1 MRIQHTTYRKIIA
14 LLILL
19 SSVSSLFAQSKTY
32 HVTAEATS
40 GGDGLSWDKAITL
53 TEALNLAK
61 AGDEIWVKGYE
72 DITGHIY
79 KAPEGGFVLPSGVA
93 MYGGFEGKETN
104 KNALPTGRHK
114 YQMKYQTAL
123 VGDINTNDKASQQLI
138 IYPENTTRTD
148 NATHVLTLQM
158 GVTPGNTNENNAPT
172 IVSGFLIAAGNAS
185 GENTSANG
193 RGGGI
198 YVVNNSNG
206 GNAQSRFFRI
216 SQCNFA
222 NNYGMRGG
230 AIYVDKS
237 CTNPQSAISYC
248 SFFNNVAGKRGTS
261 ENEGGGMWI
270 DGTATVYNCNIN
282 NNTNGGIRLS
292 KTSKIVNCSV
302 IANTVSAV
310 DLTAAGA
317 SGSDGGGA
325 VYNTVLWHCTT
336 LCKNDTRPVFKSCAF
351 SEVESADGKDA
362 NGNVRISIQNHTTKP
377 APWFVQSVVN
387 LGYDFSFSSN
397 LKQLI
402 NTSFRFEETSA
413 LYGAGDLQYYQNY
426 IEKSNLEATGSTDVR
441 GKKRYESSS
450 IDIGAY
456 EYERLMAGRIR
467 YVMQNR
473 QGTGDG
479 SSWANAMDDIQKA
492 INDLA
497 EDANGMKGEV
507 WVAEGTYE
515 IKNRI
520 AEAQNAP
527 TSLLMKDGISV
538 YGSFKGNETSRA
550 QRIAASTDLKEPWS
564 WHYKSTIK
572 GNGYESTTWSPTD
585 EEWKV
590 TSSSYHVVWFAPLP
604 DGGQAFSDNV
614 YLEGFIIEGG
624 AYQETNDKKFEPD
637 CGAGVYMND
646 PNAKLRYCIVRNCN
660 PGIKDTEN
668 KTPRGGGI
676 YCRNGMT
683 EGNLVYN
690 CSAYMGGGIYID
702 DAGFV
707 TRSMVTNCSA
717 NMGAGVYLKG
727 DATDPNKAYYQ
738 ILATSVVSNNT
749 STRNGAVYVDG
760 HGLVI
765 NNTITNNYTTNTS
778 DAADKESSNTG
789 GVYIKKKGLIA
800 NNIIWNNSLLQST
813 SNSNHQAARA
823 QVYAASPTK
832 ETVQFYNNAISDVNA
847 AIWNNTYQ
855 VGTTAINN
863 YYSGMGFEQI
873 QGTQFST
880 KEDFNNKRGVIT
892 DKTEVDYFWEVK
904 QGTRLRNIGI
914 SYALLPSAYL
924 YQPQIDLNGK
934 PFSFTPSTGAYM
946 PDNHDIV
953 FELNTTAKRLR
964 IYYDRSRELVEG
976 TGQSWEKSYTSSAV
990 DEVIDYLATIQ
1001 DGDTVNV
1008 VEKGS
1013 TTKTK
1018 FTINKADGYQFE
1030 ICARE
1035 GIFAPKTAYV
1045 NEESDAKSCTFR
1057 IQPTVLPLTLYAGYP
1072 AYSEK
1077 KNPDDS
1083 DRNPIL
1089 YRTEVNGNMEGS
1101 ELSDGLYHLVRIE
1114 AGANVT
1120 IDGYVF
1126 THAYAA
1132 GKAYMPY
1139 GGGALIGSVDQIND
1153 PTTVK
1158 FKNCIF
1164 ENNTAMNGAALATMP
1179 DAENVNLELENCVI
1193 NNNTS
1198 KDLHNQNPS
1207 ELPSI
1212 IYLNKSNGS
1221 NNSLTLNHVSIINN
1235 EGVAPDYNLVQQT
1248 SYAVGNKLYIN
1259 GAWEGS
1265 KCNNTIDINTLG
1277 KDGAMNF
1284 SNPTKEVGAKMVGNV
1299 YFGGY
1304 AAFRPLT
1311 SSIEA
1316 GKIINSA
1323 ASSTTTKDMTGEERN
1338 LGGAPDL
1345 GAYEALLPKDGH
1357 VIYVRSYNTEWIE
1370 NNATDKEQID
1380 GSPNFNLLNDD
1391 TSGKVYNG
1399 TSWDAAIHGNAV
1411 CDLNQLEANDNNF
1424 YIRLEDGKMMAAT
1437 KDVRAYS
1444 VYQKPTS
1451 WKNNTGI
1458 YADNYYGPI
1467 SGHYSHFM
1475 VNGFINDYLKDNT
1488 NADLYW
1494 NVYQGNTNHK
1504 DKYSDK
1510 DFNLI
1515 NNDRKERYVS
1525 GLQFAVEKAA
1535 KYNEE
1540 HKNESGFIPKEV
1552 WVGAGVYTDYK
1563 GFVIR
1568 NGVKVYG
1575 GFPHE
1580 GNPNMDDRLPLLSQY
1595 IPARGDKKDK
1605 KKSDYETILQIRK
1618 ESPVKRDNNDVLQH
1632 NMETEI
1638 NNRNVER
1645 HYVLYQPDVCVPT
1658 WHVVGDSSTITQAN
1672 SYRFIKNNSSHPYY
1686 ENYQGNSANAP
1697 YNVNI
1702 YKQYENVKWDGFTI
1716 RHGYIINY
1724 QANRDGGPGVRV
1736 FDNVELENL
1745 VIVNNLNHG
1754 YRVRGGGLYMDGQ
1767 NSKISNSYQLNN
1779 YATNA
1784 NSVSKAQVPD
1794 DTFKKNKSKY
1804 GNQDVYGGGAY
1815 MIVGTGFNMVVAKNR
1830 VMGTTESG
1838 GGIFIE
1844 SATFY
1849 NNTVAYNMVE
1859 NKNEGSGIMQW
1870 SNAETGINSSL
1881 SLYNCIIYGNIKRNG
1896 GTNYQVGST
1905 SVNTFKTPH
1914 SCYLPSCTD
1923 ALNNIFKKDSKNI
1936 ISSVNP
1942 FADGENAKN
1951 TLDFRLAAESKCL
1964 NAGTEDLKQNGE
1976 AKIASLP
1983 SKDMDFTNRI
1993 KDCTVDIGAYEAD
2006 NTENIAAEAKTN
2018 TAGIVD
2024 YIYYVT
2030 SNGYGNRSG
2039 DSPKNAACAD
2049 KLQSVLTA
2057 AGKLFEE
2064 KNKGITDNAKKSK
2077 VYVKVAGYQ
2086 ADENGDRFVYHANTL
2101 ADPNDPQSYTFLIP
2115 NGVWLMGGYNEGT
2128 QKNGVPDPKTY
2139 NWDNDQRDCINEYQ
2153 TLLSA
2158 KTEVKAGSTVTQEVN
2173 GYHTVC
2179 FGKWPTGELD
2189 DYNTTAIEYRAV
2201 IDGCHLIDG
2210 NASDV
2215 AGFKSMG
2222 GAAVVPKKAH
2232 VRNCLIT
2239 GCEATKGGALSLLK
2253 GGMVS
2258 GSVILNNKAQE
2269 GGAIYAPRTTSQ
2281 IEEEKD
2287 FHAYVISCTIVKND
2301 ATIGGGIYQEDNTLI
2316 GGNSVIWGNTA
2327 QTDNNISGKV
2337 DFLSEDYLQGTG
2349 SGSLTTQFYPY
2360 NYCFVEKMSLPANMM
2375 NTEMSSDWESY
2386 FKNQTYYVPR
2396 AYSPLIGNGV
2406 DKSYVEAWKDYGI
2419 SDYDITG
2426 KTRTLSER
2434 QTAGAFALELPIF
2447 DTTKLLKRLFVSQ
2460 EGGELVNDENI
2471 QKYYGRS
2478 FLTPFNSLDAAL
2490 DYIKEAREK
2499 NVATEATHFEI
2510 LMTGGTYKPGKMRKD
2525 KDLSPD
2531 QNTIDRR
2538 LQSFTIPVNVDI
2550 FGSFSVNDPY
2560 SSTPVDPK
2568 TGKET
2573 GGKFTSLGDKTLEA
2587 DGDIKTILEDRNK
2600 DHMTDNNKNGLIEP
2614 WEFQNPTIL
2623 SGDIKASEKER
2634 NVYHVVYSNAE
2645 STGTSSSQNNEVVLD
2660 GITIMNGETMT
2671 ELKSIEGENKIAEI
2685 GRGGGI
2691 YTNRVNYTL
2700 NRCRLMKNSGLHGGA
2715 IYANNASL
2723 DIIGSTISGN
2733 RDVSEKA
2740 SQDKIALPGKG
2751 GAIYLYLTESKN
2763 GNLHIINSL
2772 LANNDVTCGKITS
2785 TESSQGGAIYIRRA
2799 DDASTMTAGYQD
2811 AYIVN
2816 SLIVNNKAK
2825 EDGAIHVENEVSGT
2839 ITPILYNTAIWGNES
2854 TGNSVLLKREHMRN
2868 CAWDEL
2874 PESTASTAN
2883 DGNIKLNKENIA
2895 SDGPRFTEPTTI
2907 KGYEGYKLD
2916 AKWNPQAISVLT
2928 DAGDGK
2934 KKADDTYEKGKEG
2947 KYFDWWYKHE
2957 DRLDDYGY
2965 PSEYIRSA
2973 NSSKEYFRY
2982 VGPKDEKGVVTEKPI
2997 DIGMYEFQYVLKF
3010 TDLERVYIGMTQEGE
3025 GDGSSWANQSTDL
3038 RGAIIAM
3045 ANPSGN
3051 ASTGTGTGITS
3062 KRQVFVRGG
3071 TYYSPTY
3078 SSGDAFSLFVN
3089 NADKA
3094 QYIESIELVGG
3105 CTGKKI
3111 NGKEEQDFSNPSVL
3125 VENPTKVNETK
3136 NLLNITTN
3144 GKPVTISGFTFINIS
3159 NQEDYGVGINAV
3171 NNLTADGNTAATL
3184 KVHHC
3189 AFRYNNKAGM
3199 LAENKDAN
3207 SALKLWNV
3215 LFADGKGDGIIINN
3229 GKSDITNATFVNNNG
3244 TAVSTTSVYNSVAW
3258 KNKDQAKLN
3267 FKDHYNVIIDK
3278 NVVNGD
3284 VLNGPNFVDPEH
3296 GDYRIRPS
3304 LLLLNQ
3310 GNNEKYCQ
3318 AVGLTEAGHEI
3329 DYPATLAA
3337 EKDLGNTARLIGSNI
3352 DIGAYECDT
3361 EMKSIIYVK
3370 SVLTNG
3376 TGESWDNPTNDLQ
3389 GAINLAELYANKH
3402 AGEYGYVFVDRN
3414 LKADNVNISM
3424 PGVKMFGSM
3433 REETSS
3439 ETGTEAIV
3447 NDLLSQRKGIIESS
3461 SQSTINGLTLNNTTT
3476 GSETRMCLVDGFKVS
3491 GNVSLKGN
3499 SMLSTSIIDG
3509 NISGDANGMLYN
3521 SLALGTVEN
3530 VKSVNVT
3537 ASGALSSTTGSAANR
3552 ASVNTYNKPVNTYNK
3567 YVKDEYWKFQLDETS
3582 GDINANA
3589 DATATNECIDKVMH
3603 RHDLAGNKRIRDNV
3617 DNGCFETW
3625 YLTNDAEANMTDY
3638 PHGKSVVYVMTEDKE
3653 LKLDNGF
3660 YTETNP
3666 FCPGF
3671 LLLKHHAGLRGNNSY
3686 VNLTNFAVE
3695 RNLKKGTNFFSMP
3708 FKATKMEV
3716 SGFENPETSG
3726 VIAYYYNA
3734 ATRAKYD
3741 YKFGKT
3747 NSEAWIRGVDNQ
3759 RNFTAGFRMDAT
3771 EAKTVRFYGTSYTE
3785 KDGRTNRSLLD
3796 KITLVQNNNQ
3806 QPWSSSN
3813 GGGLKFTHKENMGWN
3828 LFGSPY
3834 LCAMNYS
3841 DMEYGRVIYQY
3852 DDNDKDKGNDNDNDN
3867 DNDNGIYK
3875 AINTDG
3881 IKTGYIPAM
3890 DAVFTQTATL
3900 DNSEIV
3906 IVEHS
3911 PARAKTAYQAT
3922 KALNIA
3928 ITQND
3933 RISRASNG
3941 SPVDDQLQL
3950 NAVPAQE
3957 AKSDFDLGSDG
3968 VKWMTSQNAQI
3979 YATRN
3984 GGRYSL
3990 LSAISIDAEQSIGI
4004 SLPETGEYTI
4014 SIPEEC
4020 DASEY
4025 ETVWLKD
4032 KETGKA
4038 IDLKEGDYRFHA
4050 SQAGEQ
4056 NHRFTI
4062 SFNRMATDM
4071 KSDISI
4077 QSIGF
4082 RTIVLKGLQPND
4094 LISVYAA
4101 DGVLALQKKAKAEKE
4116 QVRTAIQG
4124 NVIVEVTRGGK
4135 QMAVRKIALK

>member
-1 MRIQHTTYRKIIA
+1 MRIHHTTYRKIIA
-14 LLILL
+14 VLILL
-19 SSVSSLFAQSKTY
+19 NCVTSLSAQGKTY
-32 HVTAEATS
+32 YVKADSEITTS
-40 GGDGLSWDKAITL
+40 GSDGLSWENAITL
-53 TEALNLAK
+53 TEALRLAK

-79 KAPEGGFVLPSGVA
+79 KAPKGGFVLPSGVA
-93 MYGGFEGKETN
+93 MYGGFAGDETI
-104 KNALPTGRHK
+104 KNDLPTGRHK

-138 IYPENTTRTD
+138 IYPENTTRSD
-148 NATHVLTLQM
+148 NATHVLTLQL
-158 GVTPGNTNENNAPT
+158 GVTQDNTNDGNKPT
-172 IVSGFLIAAGNAS
+172 IVSGFLIAAGNAK

-198 YVVNNSNG
+198 YVVNNSNDN
-206 GNAQSRFFRI
+206 NAGSRYFRI

-230 AIYVDKS
+230 AIYVDNS
-237 CTNPQSAISYC
+237 CTNQLSAISYC
-248 SFFNNVAGKRGTS
+248 SIFNNVAGKRGTS

-292 KTSKIVNCSV
+292 NTSKIVNCSV

-310 DLTAAGA
+310 DLTTAGA
-317 SGSDGGGA
+317 SGSNDGGA

-351 SEVESADGKDA
+351 SEVEPAGGKDA
-362 NGNVRISIQNHTTKP
+362 NGNVHISIQNHTTKP
-377 APWFVQSVVN
+377 APWFVQNVVN
-387 LGYDFSFSSN
+387 LGFDFSFSSN

-467 YVMQNR
+467 YVMPTR

-479 SSWANAMDDIQKA
+479 SSWENAMDDIQKA

-538 YGSFKGNETSRA
+538 YGSFKGDETSRA

-727 DATDPNKAYYQ
+727 DAKDPNKAYYQ

-789 GVYIKKKGLIA
+789 GVYIKEKGLIA

-813 SNSNHQAARA
+813 SNSNQQAARA

-863 YYSGMGFEQI
+863 YYSGMGFVLG
-873 QGTQFST
+873 GTNTPFST
-880 KEDFNNKRGVIT
+880 EGDFNNKRGVIT
-892 DKTEVDYFWEVK
+892 DKTEINYFWEVK
-904 QGTRLRNIGI
+904 KGTRLRNIGI

-924 YQPQIDLNGK
+924 YQPKIDLNGK

-953 FELNTTAKRLR
+953 FELNKTAKRLR

-1001 DGDTVNV
+1001 DGGTVDV

-1013 TTKTK
+1013 TTKTS

-1045 NEESDAKSCTFR
+1045 NEEGDAKSCTFR

-1072 AYSEK
+1072 AYSEN

-1083 DRNPIL
+1083 DRNPTR

-1101 ELSDGLYHLVRIE
+1101 DLSDGLYHLVRIE

-1158 FKNCIF
+1158 FRNCIF

-1198 KDLHNQNPS
+1198 QDINEQQLT

-1212 IYLNKSNGS
+1212 IYLNKSEGS
-1221 NNSLTLNHVSIINN
+1221 KNQLTLKHVTIVNN
-1235 EGVAPDYNLVQQT
+1235 IGLAPETKDLGST
-1248 SYAVGNKLYIN
+1248 SYAAGNVVIYQSKTI
-1259 GAWEGS
+1259 EGS
-1265 KCNNTIDINTLG
+1265 TANNSIYPINTLG
-1277 KDGAMNF
+1277 ENGAKNF

-1299 YFGGY
+1299 YYGGY
-1304 AAFRPLT
+1304 AFFRPLT

-1316 GKIINSA
+1316 GKIINSV

-1345 GAYEALLPKDGH
+1345 GAYEAILPKAGR
-1357 VIYVRSYNTEWIE
+1357 VIYVRSYNTKYISNEDS
-1370 NNATDKEQID
+1370 NYDDQD
-1380 GSPNFNLLNDD
+1380 GEPDFNLLQKSD
-1391 TSGKVYNG
+1391 TQYDG
-1399 TSWDAAIHGNAV
+1399 TSWDKAIIGNAM
-1411 CDLNQLEANDNNF
+1411 CDNTIEKSGNKFYVTDNGTLLNTTIDNKE
-1424 YIRLEDGKMMAAT
+1424 YSETGGKYRSET
-1437 KDVRAYS
+1437 NSYGDF
-1444 VYQKPTS
+1444 
-1451 WKNNTGI
+1451 WKN
-1458 YADNYYGPI
+1458 
-1467 SGHYSHFM
+1467 SG
-1475 VNGFINDYLKDNT
+1475 
-1488 NADLYW
+1488 
-1494 NVYQGNTNHK
+1494 
-1504 DKYSDK
+1504 
-1510 DFNLI
+1510 NLQKQKSTDWDTYNQI
-1515 NNDRKERYVS
+1515 KNNREERYIS
-1525 GLQFAVEKAA
+1525 GLQYAVEKAA
-1535 KYNEE
+1535 KI
-1540 HKNESGFIPKEV
+1540 NESLKPGEEPVVV
-1552 WVGAGVYTDYK
+1552 WVGAGIYTDYK

-1568 NGVKVYG
+1568 DKVKVYG
-1575 GFPHE
+1575 GFPYE
-1580 GNPNMDDRLPLLSQY
+1580 GYPNESDRHPLLSQY
-1595 IPARGDKKDK
+1595 VPARKEYENLVKTK
-1605 KKSDYETILQIRK
+1605 YETILQIRK
-1618 ESPVKRDNNDVLQH
+1618 ESPVYFKKGDKEMWYQEYKPEDGSKYEHTKTLIDKK
-1632 NMETEI
+1632 ET
-1638 NNRNVER
+1638 ER
-1645 HYVLYQPDVCVPT
+1645 HYVLYQPDVCLPT
-1658 WHVVGDSSTITQAN
+1658 WSPSGD
-1672 SYRFIKNNSSHPYY
+1672 
-1686 ENYQGNSANAP
+1686 GNSLRTDGNA
-1697 YNVNI
+1697 VR
-1702 YKQYENVKWDGFTI
+1702 YKGNLIDNKYYKDYEYAKWDGFSV

-1724 QANRDGGPGVRV
+1724 PGANRDGGAGVRV
-1736 FDNVELENL
+1736 FRGVELENL
-1745 VIVNNLNHG
+1745 IIVNNFNHG
-1754 YRVRGGGLYMDGQ
+1754 GRVRGGGLYMDGE
-1767 NSKISNSYQLNN
+1767 NSKISNSYLLRNLS
-1779 YATNA
+1779 YA
-1784 NSVSKAQVPD
+1784 NSSE
-1794 DTFKKNKSKY
+1794 S
-1804 GNQDVYGGGAY
+1804 YGGGAY
-1815 MIVGTGFNMVVAKNR
+1815 MIQGTGYNLVVANNR
-1830 VMGTTESG
+1830 CYNGTCRG
-1838 GGIFIE
+1838 GGIFLE
-1844 SATFY
+1844 SAKFY
-1849 NNTVAYNMVE
+1849 NNTIAYNMATD
-1859 NKNEGSGIMQW
+1859 G
-1870 SNAETGINSSL
+1870 TGIYHWQDAKTGVASQL
-1881 SLYNCIIYGNIKRNG
+1881 SLYNCIIYDNYNNSKQITDQVNSAASDKMNPSHNCYMNSGNINDKFKESDGNFTGTKAQAFPFENQTYESGHEGNFRFRNARL
-1896 GTNYQVGST
+1896 
-1905 SVNTFKTPH
+1905 K
-1914 SCYLPSCTD
+1914 
-1923 ALNNIFKKDSKNI
+1923 NN
-1936 ISSVNP
+1936 
-1942 FADGENAKN
+1942 
-1951 TLDFRLAAESKCL
+1951 FRLAANSECL
-1964 NAGTEDLKQNGE
+1964 NAGTEDLNQNDE

-2006 NTENIAAEAKTN
+2006 NTENIAAQEKKYKADN
-2018 TAGIVD
+2018 ADIVD

-2039 DSPKNAACAD
+2039 DSPENAACAD

-2057 AGKLFEE
+2057 AGELFKE
-2064 KNKGITDNAKKSK
+2064 KNKGITDNNKKHK

-2086 ADENGDRFVYHANTL
+2086 ADENGNRFVYHANTL
-2101 ADPNDPQSYTFLIP
+2101 ADPKDPQSYTFLIP

-2139 NWDNDQRDCINEYQ
+2139 NWDVDQRDCINEYQ

-2189 DYNTTAIEYRAV
+2189 DYNTRAIEYRAV

-2210 NASDV
+2210 NASDK

-2287 FHAYVISCTIVKND
+2287 FHAYVISCTIVKNE
-2301 ATIGGGIYQEDNTLI
+2301 ATTGGGIYQEDNTLI

-2337 DFLSEDYLQGTG
+2337 DILSEDYLQGT
-2349 SGSLTTQFYPY
+2349 GSLTTQFYPY

-2375 NTEMSSDWESY
+2375 NTEMTSDWESY
-2386 FKNQTYYVPR
+2386 FKDETYYVPR

-2406 DKSYVEAWKDYGI
+2406 DKAYIEAWKKYGI

-2426 KTRTLSER
+2426 KTRTLIER
-2434 QTAGAFALELPIF
+2434 QTAGAFALKLPTF
-2447 DTTKLLKRLFVSQ
+2447 DTARLLKRLFVSQ
-2460 EGGELVNDENI
+2460 EGGELVNDEDI

-2490 DYIKEAREK
+2490 DYIEEARK
-2499 NVATEATHFEI
+2499 QIVAAATTRFEI
-2510 LMTGGTYKPGKMRKD
+2510 LMTGGTYKPGKMREKGNI
-2525 KDLSPD
+2525 STG
-2531 QNTIDRR
+2531 QTNIDRR
-2538 LQSFTIPVNVDI
+2538 LQSFTIPANVDI
-2550 FGSFSVNDPY
+2550 FGSFNVNDLY

-2568 TGKET
+2568 TGEKTGEELISL
-2573 GGKFTSLGDKTLEA
+2573 GGKTLKA
-2587 DGDIKTILEDRNK
+2587 DGEIKTILENRNK

-2623 SGDIKASEKER
+2623 SGDIKASEKEH

-2740 SQDKIALPGKG
+2740 SQDEIALPGKG
-2751 GAIYLYLTESKN
+2751 GAIYLYLTASKN

-2772 LANNDVTCGKITS
+2772 LANNDVTCGKYTG
-2785 TESSQGGAIYIRRA
+2785 TEVSQGGAIYIRRA
-2799 DDASTMTAGYQD
+2799 DDASSMAEDYQD

-2816 SLIVNNKAK
+2816 SLIVNNKANQ
-2825 EDGAIHVENEVSGT
+2825 DGAIHVENEVKGGT

-2854 TGNSVLLKREHMRN
+2854 TGNSVLLQREHMNN

-2874 PESTASTAN
+2874 PESTTSTAN

-2928 DAGDGK
+2928 DAGDGRK
-2934 KKADDTYEKGKEG
+2934 DANVANEAHEEG
-2947 KYFDWWYKHE
+2947 KYFDWWNKHE
-2957 DRLDDYGY
+2957 DRLEAYGY
-2965 PSEYIRSA
+2965 RSEYIRSA
-2973 NSSKEYFRY
+2973 NSSKDYFRY
-2982 VGPKDEKGVVTEKPI
+2982 VGPKDENGNEADKPI

-3051 ASTGTGTGITS
+3051 SSAGTGTGITS

-3089 NADKA
+3089 NGDKA
-3094 QYIESIELVGG
+3094 KYIESIELVGG
-3105 CTGKKI
+3105 CTGKKK

-3144 GKPVTISGFTFINIS
+3144 GKPVTISGFTFTNMS
-3159 NQEDYGVGINAV
+3159 NQKDYGVGINAV
-3171 NNLTADGNTAATL
+3171 NNLTADGKTAATL

-3199 LAENKDAN
+3199 LAQNTDAK

-3215 LFADGKGDGIIINN
+3215 LFANGYRDGIIITGD
-3229 GKSDITNATFVNNNG
+3229 GKPDITNATFVNNKGN
-3244 TAVSTTSVYNSVAW
+3244 AVSTKSVYNSVAW
-3258 KNKDQAKLN
+3258 GNGTQDLN
-3267 FKDHYNVIIDK
+3267 TDNS
-3278 NVVNGD
+3278 NVVIAADIKNGD

-3318 AVGLTEAGHEI
+3318 AVGLTEEGHEI

-3337 EKDLGNTARLIGSNI
+3337 EKDLGNTARLIGDKI

-3376 TGESWDNPTNDLQ
+3376 TGENWDNPTNDLQ
-3389 GAINLAELYANKH
+3389 GAINLAELYANKNP
-3402 AGEYGYVFVDRN
+3402 GEYGYVFVDRN

-3439 ETGTEAIV
+3439 KPGTEAIV
-3447 NDLLSQRKGIIESS
+3447 SNLLSQRRGIIESS
-3461 SQSTINGLTLNNTTT
+3461 SQSTINGLTLNNATT
-3476 GSETRMCLVDGFKVS
+3476 GTETRMCLVDGFKVS

-3499 SMLSTSIIDG
+3499 SMLSTSILDA
-3509 NISGDANGMLYN
+3509 NAKVSGDASGLLYN

-3537 ASGALSSTTGSAANR
+3537 ASGELPSPDGSAANR
-3552 ASVNTYNKPVNTYNK
+3552 ASVTTDNKYNE
-3567 YVKDEYWKFQLDETS
+3567 YVKDDYWKYQLVET
-3582 GDINANA
+3582 DNDNINKHDANVDGNPTKA
-3589 DATATNECIDKVMH
+3589 CITQVMH
-3603 RHDLAGNKRIRDNV
+3603 NHDLAGNQRIRDKV

-3625 YLTNDAEANMTDY
+3625 YLTNDAEAKETDY

-3653 LKLDNGF
+3653 LKLDNGL

-3666 FCPGF
+3666 FSPGF

-3686 VNLTNFAVE
+3686 VNLTYFAVE
-3695 RNLKKGTNFFSMP
+3695 RDLKAGTNFFSMP
-3708 FKATKMEV
+3708 FKATDMKVEGTNDPANGSV
-3716 SGFENPETSG
+3716 T
-3726 VIAYYYNA
+3726 AYYYNA

-3741 YKFGKT
+3741 YKFDQNDSK
-3747 NSEAWIRGVDNQ
+3747 AWVRGVDNQ
-3759 RNFTAGFRMDAT
+3759 RNFTAGFRMDANGN
-3771 EAKTVRFYGTSYTE
+3771 KTVRFYGISYTE
-3785 KDGRTNRSLLD
+3785 NGSQLGQ
-3796 KITLVQNNNQ
+3796 ITLVQNNNQ

-3852 DDNDKDKGNDNDNDN
+3852 DDNDKDKGN
-3867 DNDNGIYK
+3867 YK
-3875 AINTDG
+3875 TINTYDSATG
-3881 IKTGYIPAM
+3881 STTDGYIPAM

-3911 PARAKTAYQAT
+3911 EAKAT
-3922 KALNIA
+3922 KAYAEPQALNIA
-3928 ITQND
+3928 ITQNS
-3933 RISRASNG
+3933 RTSRAGNST
-3941 SPVDDQLQL
+3941 PVDDQLQL

-3968 VKWMTSQNAQI
+3968 VKWMTCQNAQI

-3990 LSAISIDAEQSIGI
+3990 LSAISIEAEQSIGI

-4077 QSIGF
+4077 QAIGF

-4135 QMAVRKIALK
+4135 QVAVRKIALK

>member
-1 MRIQHTTYRKIIA
+1 MRKLYPTYCKLIATLLLLGCSIA
-14 LLILL
+14 L
-19 SSVSSLFAQSKTY
+19 SAQGKTY
-32 HVTAEATS
+32 HVKADSEITTS
-40 GGDGLSWDKAITL
+40 GNDGLSWDKAITL
-53 TEALNLAK
+53 ENALSQAK

-79 KAPEGGFVLPSGVA
+79 KAPKGGFVLPSGVA
-93 MYGGFEGKETN
+93 MYGGFAGNETI
-104 KNALPTGRHK
+104 KNDLPTGRHK

-123 VGDINTNDKASQQLI
+123 VGDIGTNDKASQQLI
-138 IYPENTTRTD
+138 IYPENTTRND

-158 GVTPGNTNENNAPT
+158 GITQDNTNDGNKPT
-172 IVSGFLIAAGNAS
+172 IVSGFLIAAGNAK

-198 YVVNNSNG
+198 YVENNSNDN
-206 GNAQSRFFRI
+206 NAGSRYFRI

-230 AIYVDKS
+230 AIYVDNS
-237 CTNPQSAISYC
+237 CTNQQSAINYC
-248 SFFNNVAGKRGTS
+248 SIFNNVAGKRGSS

-292 KTSKIVNCSV
+292 GTSKIVNCSV

-310 DLTAAGA
+310 DLTTAGA
-317 SGSDGGGA
+317 SDSNGGGA

-351 SEVESADGKDA
+351 SEVEPAGGKDA
-362 NGNVRISIQNHTTKP
+362 NGNVHISIQNHTTKP

-387 LGYDFSFSSN
+387 LGFDFSFSSN

-402 NTSFRFEETSA
+402 NTSFRIEETSA

-467 YVMQNR
+467 YVMPTR

-479 SSWANAMDDIQKA
+479 SSWENAMDDIQKA

-538 YGSFKGNETSRA
+538 YGSFKGDETSRA

-727 DATDPNKAYYQ
+727 DAKDPNKAYYQ

-789 GVYIKKKGLIA
+789 GVYIKEKGLIA

-813 SNSNHQAARA
+813 SNSNQQAARA

-863 YYSGMGFEQI
+863 YYSGMGFVLS
-873 QGTQFST
+873 GTNTPFST
-880 KEDFNNKRGVIT
+880 EGDFNNKRGVIT
-892 DKTEVDYFWEVK
+892 DKTEINYFWEVK
-904 QGTRLRNIGI
+904 KGTRLRNIGI

-924 YQPQIDLNGK
+924 YQPKIDLNGK

-953 FELNTTAKRLR
+953 FELNKTAKRLR

-1001 DGDTVNV
+1001 DGGTVDV

-1013 TTKTK
+1013 TTKTS

-1045 NEESDAKSCTFR
+1045 NEEGDAKSCTFR

-1072 AYSEK
+1072 AYSEN

-1083 DRNPIL
+1083 DRNPTR

-1101 ELSDGLYHLVRIE
+1101 DLSDGLYHLVRIE

-1158 FKNCIF
+1158 FRNCIF

-1198 KDLHNQNPS
+1198 QDINEQQLT

-1212 IYLNKSNGS
+1212 IYLNKSEGS
-1221 NNSLTLNHVSIINN
+1221 KNQLTLKHVTIVNN
-1235 EGVAPDYNLVQQT
+1235 IGLAPETKDLGST
-1248 SYAVGNKLYIN
+1248 SYAAGNVVIYQSKTI
-1259 GAWEGS
+1259 EGS
-1265 KCNNTIDINTLG
+1265 TANNSIYPINTLG
-1277 KDGAMNF
+1277 ENGAKNF

-1299 YFGGY
+1299 YYGGY
-1304 AAFRPLT
+1304 AFFRPLT

-1316 GKIINSA
+1316 GKIINSV

-1345 GAYEALLPKDGH
+1345 GAYEAILPKAGR
-1357 VIYVRSYNTEWIE
+1357 VIYVRSYNTKYISNEDS
-1370 NNATDKEQID
+1370 NYDDQD
-1380 GSPNFNLLNDD
+1380 GEPDFNLLQKSD
-1391 TSGKVYNG
+1391 TQYDG
-1399 TSWDAAIHGNAV
+1399 TSWDKAIIGNAM
-1411 CDLNQLEANDNNF
+1411 CDNTIEKSGNKFYVTDNGTLLNTTIDNKE
-1424 YIRLEDGKMMAAT
+1424 YSETGGKYRSET
-1437 KDVRAYS
+1437 NSYGDF
-1444 VYQKPTS
+1444 
-1451 WKNNTGI
+1451 WKN
-1458 YADNYYGPI
+1458 
-1467 SGHYSHFM
+1467 SG
-1475 VNGFINDYLKDNT
+1475 
-1488 NADLYW
+1488 
-1494 NVYQGNTNHK
+1494 
-1504 DKYSDK
+1504 
-1510 DFNLI
+1510 NLQKQKSTDWDTYNQI
-1515 NNDRKERYVS
+1515 KNNREERYIS
-1525 GLQFAVEKAA
+1525 GLQYAVEKAA
-1535 KYNEE
+1535 KI
-1540 HKNESGFIPKEV
+1540 NESLKPGEEPVVV
-1552 WVGAGVYTDYK
+1552 WVGAGIYTDYK

-1568 NGVKVYG
+1568 DKVKVYG
-1575 GFPHE
+1575 GFPYE
-1580 GNPNMDDRLPLLSQY
+1580 GYPNESDRHPLLSQY
-1595 IPARGDKKDK
+1595 VPARKEYENLVKTK
-1605 KKSDYETILQIRK
+1605 YETILQIRK
-1618 ESPVKRDNNDVLQH
+1618 ESPVYFKKGDKEMWYQEYKPEDGSKYEHTKTLIDKK
-1632 NMETEI
+1632 ET
-1638 NNRNVER
+1638 ER
-1645 HYVLYQPDVCVPT
+1645 HYVLYQPDVCLPT
-1658 WHVVGDSSTITQAN
+1658 WSPSGD
-1672 SYRFIKNNSSHPYY
+1672 
-1686 ENYQGNSANAP
+1686 GNSLRTDGNA
-1697 YNVNI
+1697 VR
-1702 YKQYENVKWDGFTI
+1702 YKGNLIDNKYYKDYEYAKWDGFSV

-1724 QANRDGGPGVRV
+1724 PGANRDGGAGVRV
-1736 FDNVELENL
+1736 FRGVELENL
-1745 VIVNNLNHG
+1745 IIVNNFNHG
-1754 YRVRGGGLYMDGQ
+1754 GRVRGGGLYMDGE
-1767 NSKISNSYQLNN
+1767 NSKISNSYLLRNLS
-1779 YATNA
+1779 YA
-1784 NSVSKAQVPD
+1784 NSSE
-1794 DTFKKNKSKY
+1794 S
-1804 GNQDVYGGGAY
+1804 YGGGAY
-1815 MIVGTGFNMVVAKNR
+1815 MIQGTGYNLVVANNR
-1830 VMGTTESG
+1830 CYNGTCRG
-1838 GGIFIE
+1838 GGIFLE
-1844 SATFY
+1844 SAKFY
-1849 NNTVAYNMVE
+1849 NNTIAYNMATD
-1859 NKNEGSGIMQW
+1859 G
-1870 SNAETGINSSL
+1870 TGIYHWQDAKTGVASQL
-1881 SLYNCIIYGNIKRNG
+1881 SLYNCIIYDNYNNSKQITDQVNSAASDKMNPSHNCYMNSGNINDKFKESDGNFTGTKAQAFPFENQTYESGHEGNFRFRNARL
-1896 GTNYQVGST
+1896 
-1905 SVNTFKTPH
+1905 K
-1914 SCYLPSCTD
+1914 
-1923 ALNNIFKKDSKNI
+1923 NN
-1936 ISSVNP
+1936 
-1942 FADGENAKN
+1942 
-1951 TLDFRLAAESKCL
+1951 FRLAANSECL
-1964 NAGTEDLKQNGE
+1964 NAGTEDLNQNDE

-2006 NTENIAAEAKTN
+2006 NTENIAAQEKKYKADN
-2018 TAGIVD
+2018 ADIVD

-2039 DSPKNAACAD
+2039 DSPENAACAD

-2057 AGKLFEE
+2057 AGELFKE
-2064 KNKGITDNAKKSK
+2064 KNKGITDNNKKHK

-2086 ADENGDRFVYHANTL
+2086 ADENGNRFVYHANTL
-2101 ADPNDPQSYTFLIP
+2101 ADPKDPQSYTFLIP

-2139 NWDNDQRDCINEYQ
+2139 NWDVDQRDCINEYQ

-2189 DYNTTAIEYRAV
+2189 DYNTRAIEYRAV

-2210 NASDV
+2210 NASDK

-2287 FHAYVISCTIVKND
+2287 FHAYVISCTIVKNE
-2301 ATIGGGIYQEDNTLI
+2301 ATTGGGIYQEDNTLI

-2337 DFLSEDYLQGTG
+2337 DILSEDYLQGTG
-2349 SGSLTTQFYPY
+2349 SVTTQFYPY

-2375 NTEMSSDWESY
+2375 NTEMTSDWESY
-2386 FKNQTYYVPR
+2386 FKDETYYVPR

-2406 DKSYVEAWKDYGI
+2406 DKAYIEAWKKYGI

-2426 KTRTLSER
+2426 KTRTLIER
-2434 QTAGAFALELPIF
+2434 QTAGAFALKLPTF
-2447 DTTKLLKRLFVSQ
+2447 DTARLLKRLFVSQ
-2460 EGGELVNDENI
+2460 EGGELVNDEDI

-2490 DYIKEAREK
+2490 DYIEEARK
-2499 NVATEATHFEI
+2499 QIVAAATTRFEI
-2510 LMTGGTYKPGKMRKD
+2510 LMTGGTYKPGKMREKGNI
-2525 KDLSPD
+2525 STG
-2531 QNTIDRR
+2531 QTNIDRR
-2538 LQSFTIPVNVDI
+2538 LQSFTIPANVDI
-2550 FGSFSVNDPY
+2550 FGSFNVNDLY

-2568 TGKET
+2568 TGEKTGEELISL
-2573 GGKFTSLGDKTLEA
+2573 GGKTLKA
-2587 DGDIKTILEDRNK
+2587 DGEIKTILENRNK

-2623 SGDIKASEKER
+2623 SGDIKASEKEH

-2740 SQDKIALPGKG
+2740 SQDEIALPGKG
-2751 GAIYLYLTESKN
+2751 GAIYLYLTASKN

-2772 LANNDVTCGKITS
+2772 LANNDVTCGKYTG
-2785 TESSQGGAIYIRRA
+2785 TEVSQGGAIYIRRA
-2799 DDASTMTAGYQD
+2799 DDASSMAEDYQD

-2816 SLIVNNKAK
+2816 SLIVNNKANQ
-2825 EDGAIHVENEVSGT
+2825 DGAIHVENEVKGGT

-2854 TGNSVLLKREHMRN
+2854 TGNSVLLQREHMNN
-2868 CAWDEL
+2868 CAWEEL
-2874 PESTASTAN
+2874 PESTTSTAN

-2928 DAGDGK
+2928 DAGDGRK
-2934 KKADDTYEKGKEG
+2934 DANVANEAHEEG
-2947 KYFDWWYKHE
+2947 KYFDWWNKHE
-2957 DRLDDYGY
+2957 DRLEAYGY
-2965 PSEYIRSA
+2965 RSEYIRSA
-2973 NSSKEYFRY
+2973 NSSKDYFRY
-2982 VGPKDEKGVVTEKPI
+2982 VGPKDENGNEADKPI

-3051 ASTGTGTGITS
+3051 SSAGTGTGITS

-3089 NADKA
+3089 NGDKA
-3094 QYIESIELVGG
+3094 KYIESIELVGG
-3105 CTGKKI
+3105 CTGKKK

-3144 GKPVTISGFTFINIS
+3144 GKPVTISGFTFTNMS
-3159 NQEDYGVGINAV
+3159 NQKDYGVGINAV
-3171 NNLTADGNTAATL
+3171 NNLTADDNTAATL

-3189 AFRYNNKAGM
+3189 AFRYNYKAGM
-3199 LAENKDAN
+3199 LAQNTDAK

-3215 LFADGKGDGIIINN
+3215 LFDGNGDGIKITGN
-3229 GKSDITNATFVNNNG
+3229 GNPDITNATFVNNKGN
-3244 TAVSTTSVYNSVAW
+3244 AVSTKSVYNSVAW
-3258 KNKDQAKLN
+3258 GNGTQDLNIKNS
-3267 FKDHYNVIIDK
+3267 
-3278 NVVNGD
+3278 NVVIAADIKNGD

-3304 LLLLNQ
+3304 LQLLDQ

-3318 AVGLTEAGHEI
+3318 AVGLTEEGHEI

-3337 EKDLGNTARLIGSNI
+3337 EKDLGNTARLIGDNI

-3389 GAINLAELYANKH
+3389 GAINLAELYANKN

-3433 REETSS
+3433 REETRSA
-3439 ETGTEAIV
+3439 TGPENIV
-3447 NDLLSQRKGIIESS
+3447 ENLLSQRKGIIESS

-3476 GSETRMCLVDGFKVS
+3476 GTETRMCLVDGFKVS
-3491 GNVSLKGN
+3491 GAVSIQGN

-3521 SLALGTVEN
+3521 SLALGTVEK

-3537 ASGALSSTTGSAANR
+3537 AAKALPEISGSAANR
-3552 ASVNTYNKPVNTYNK
+3552 SSVTTNN
-3567 YVKDEYWKFQLDETS
+3567 YVKDEYWKYQLDET
-3582 GDINANA
+3582 DNNNINQHDANVDGNPTKA
-3589 DATATNECIDKVMH
+3589 CTVQVMH
-3603 RHDLAGNKRIRDNV
+3603 NHDLAGNQRIRGKV

-3625 YLTNDAEANMTDY
+3625 YLTNDATANQDDY

-3653 LKLDNGF
+3653 LKLDNTF
-3660 YTETNP
+3660 YTEMNP
-3666 FCPGF
+3666 FSPGF

-3695 RNLKKGTNFFSMP
+3695 RNLKSGTNFFSMP
-3708 FKATKMEV
+3708 FKATDMEV
-3716 SGFENPETSG
+3716 EGTNDTADGSVT
-3726 VIAYYYNA
+3726 AYYYNA

-3741 YKFGKT
+3741 YKFDQKD
-3747 NSEAWIRGVDNQ
+3747 SKAWVRGVDNQ
-3759 RNFTAGFRMDAT
+3759 RNFTAGFRMDANGN
-3771 EAKTVRFYGTSYTE
+3771 KTVRFYGISYTE
-3785 KDGRTNRSLLD
+3785 NGSQLGQ
-3796 KITLVQNNNQ
+3796 ITLVQNNNQ

-3841 DMEYGRVIYQY
+3841 DMEYGRVIYQCEE
-3852 DDNDKDKGNDNDNDN
+3852 
-3867 DNDNGIYK
+3867 NGSYK

-3881 IKTGYIPAM
+3881 VTTGYIPAM

-3900 DNSEIV
+3900 DNSESV
-3906 IVEHS
+3906 IVGHS
-3911 PARAKTAYQAT
+3911 EARAKTAYQAT
-3922 KALNIA
+3922 RALDIA
-3928 ITQND
+3928 ITQSN
-3933 RISRASNG
+3933 RNSRAGNG
-3941 SPVDDQLQL
+3941 TPADDQLQL

-3968 VKWMTSQNAQI
+3968 VKWMNSQNAQI

-3990 LSAISIDAEQSIGI
+3990 LSAISIEAEQSIGI

-4014 SIPEEC
+4014 SIPEDC

-4077 QSIGF
+4077 QAIGF

-4116 QVRTAIQG
+4116 QVRTAIQS

>member
-1 MRIQHTTYRKIIA
+1 MRKLYPTYCKLIATLLLLGCSIA
-14 LLILL
+14 L
-19 SSVSSLFAQSKTY
+19 SAQGKTY
-32 HVTAEATS
+32 HVKVDSEITTS
-40 GGDGLSWDKAITL
+40 GNDGLSWEKAITL
-53 TEALNLAK
+53 TEALRQAK

-79 KAPEGGFVLPSGVA
+79 KAPEEGFVLPSGVG
-93 MYGGFEGKETN
+93 MYGGFAGDETI
-104 KNALPTGRHK
+104 KNNLPTGRHK

-123 VGDINTNDKASQQLI
+123 VGDIDTNDQASQQLI
-138 IYPENTTRTD
+138 IYPENTTRSD

-158 GVTPGNTNENNAPT
+158 GVTQDNTNDGNKPT
-172 IVSGFLIAAGNAS
+172 IVSGFLIAAGNAK
-185 GENTSANG
+185 GANTSANG

-198 YVVNNSNG
+198 YVVNNSND

-230 AIYVDKS
+230 AIYVDNS
-237 CTNPQSAISYC
+237 CTNQQSAISYC
-248 SFFNNVAGKRGTS
+248 SIFNNVAGKRGAS
-261 ENEGGGMWI
+261 DNEGGGMWL

-292 KTSKIVNCSV
+292 STSKIVNCSV

-310 DLTAAGA
+310 DLTTAGA

-351 SEVESADGKDA
+351 SEVEPAGGKDA
-362 NGNVRISIQNHTTKP
+362 NGNVHISIQNHTTKP

-397 LKQLI
+397 LKQLF

-467 YVMQNR
+467 YVMPNR
-473 QGTGDG
+473 VGKGDG
-479 SSWANAMDDIQKA
+479 SSWENAMDDIQKA

-538 YGSFKGNETSRA
+538 YGSFKGDEKSRA
-550 QRIAASTDLKEPWS
+550 ERIAASTDLKEPWS
-564 WHYKSTIK
+564 WHYPSIIK

-614 YLEGFIIEGG
+614 YLEGFTIEGG
-624 AYQETNDKKFEPD
+624 AYQETNDPKFYPD
-637 CGAGVYMND
+637 CGAGVYMDD

-717 NMGAGVYLKG
+717 NMGAGIYLKG

-778 DAADKESSNTG
+778 DAADKESSNTA

-863 YYSGMGFEQI
+863 YYSGMGFKQI

-880 KEDFNNKRGVIT
+880 EENFNNKRGVIT

-953 FELNTTAKRLR
+953 FELNKTDKRLR

-976 TGQSWEKSYTSSAV
+976 TGQSWANSYTSSAV

-1001 DGDTVNV
+1001 EGDMVNV

-1072 AYSEK
+1072 AYSEN

-1083 DRNPIL
+1083 DRNPTL
-1089 YRTEVNGNMEGS
+1089 YRTEVNGNIEGS

-1158 FKNCIF
+1158 FRNCIF

-1198 KDLHNQNPS
+1198 QDINEQQLT
-1207 ELPSI
+1207 EGPSI
-1212 IYLNKSNGS
+1212 IYLNKSEGS
-1221 NNSLTLNHVSIINN
+1221 NNQLTLKHVTIINN
-1235 EGVAPDYNLVQQT
+1235 IGLAPTTKDLGST
-1248 SYAVGNKLYIN
+1248 SYAAGNVVIYQSKTI
-1259 GAWEGS
+1259 EGS
-1265 KCNNTIDINTLG
+1265 TANNSIYPINTLG
-1277 KDGAMNF
+1277 ENGAKNF

-1299 YFGGY
+1299 YYGGY
-1304 AAFRPLT
+1304 AFFRPLT

-1323 ASSTTTKDMTGEERN
+1323 ASSTTTKDMTGKERN

-1345 GAYEALLPKDGH
+1345 GAYEAILPEDGR

-1370 NNATDKEQID
+1370 NDATDKEQID
-1380 GSPNFNLLNDD
+1380 GSPNFDLLNDD

-1399 TSWDAAIHGNAV
+1399 TSWDTAIHGNAV

-1424 YIRLEDGKMMAAT
+1424 YVRCADGKMMAAT
-1437 KDVRAYS
+1437 KDVSAYS
-1444 VYQKPTS
+1444 EYQKPTS
-1451 WKNNTGI
+1451 WTNNTGI

-1475 VNGFINDYLKDNT
+1475 VNGQIYDYLNSYNQT
-1488 NADLYW
+1488 NRQLYW

-1504 DKYSDK
+1504 EDS
-1510 DFNLI
+1510 FNLI

-1580 GNPNMDDRLPLLSQY
+1580 GYPNMDDRLPLLSQY

-1618 ESPVKRDNNDVLQH
+1618 ESPVYRDNNDVLQH
-1632 NMETEI
+1632 NMKTEI
-1638 NNRNVER
+1638 DKRKVER

-1658 WHVVGDSSTITQAN
+1658 WHVVGNESSTTTQAN
-1672 SYRFIKNNSSHPYY
+1672 SYRFIQNNSSHPYY
-1686 ENYQGNSANAP
+1686 ANYQGNSANAP

-1724 QANRDGGPGVRV
+1724 EANRDGGPGVRV

-1767 NSKISNSYQLNN
+1767 NSKISNSYQFNN

-1784 NSVSKAQVPD
+1784 NSVSKAKVPD
-1794 DTFKKNKSKY
+1794 DTFKKNNTDY
-1804 GNQDVYGGGAY
+1804 GTQDVFGGGAY

-1830 VMGTTESG
+1830 VSGTSDGG

-1844 SATFY
+1844 TATFY
-1849 NNTVAYNMVE
+1849 NNTVAYNMTE
-1859 NKNEGSGIMQW
+1859 NREDGSGIMQW
-1870 SNAETGINSSL
+1870 SGTNTGLSSSL
-1881 SLYNCIIYGNIKRNG
+1881 ALYNCIVYGNIRKNKKFYEN
-1896 GTNYQVGST
+1896 NYEVGST
-1905 SVNTFKTPH
+1905 SENTFKTPH

-1923 ALNNIFKKDSKNI
+1923 ALNNIFEKDPKNI

-1951 TLDFRLAAESKCL
+1951 TLDFRLAANSKCL
-1964 NAGTEDLKQNGE
+1964 NAGTEDLNQNGE

-1993 KDCTVDIGAYEAD
+1993 KDCTVDIGAYESD
-2006 NTENIAAEAKTN
+2006 NTENIAAQAKTN

-2057 AGKLFEE
+2057 AGKLFVE
-2064 KNKGITDNAKKSK
+2064 KNKGITDNDKKHK

-2086 ADENGDRFVYHANTL
+2086 ADKNGDRFVYHANTL

-2128 QKNGVPDPKTY
+2128 QKNGEPIEGTY
-2139 NWDNDQRDCINEYQ
+2139 NWDDDQRDCINEYQ

-2210 NASDV
+2210 NASDK

-2253 GGMVS
+2253 GSMVS

-2281 IEEEKD
+2281 IEEEKG

-2337 DFLSEDYLQGTG
+2337 DIRSADYLQGTG
-2349 SGSLTTQFYPY
+2349 SLTTKFYPY

-2406 DKSYVEAWKDYGI
+2406 DKAYIEAWKDYGI

-2426 KTRTLSER
+2426 KTRTLSKR
-2434 QTAGAFALELPIF
+2434 QTAGAFALELPTF
-2447 DTTKLLKRLFVSQ
+2447 DTTKLLRRLFVSQ
-2460 EGGELVNDENI
+2460 EGGELVNDEDI

-2490 DYIKEAREK
+2490 DYIEEARK
-2499 NVATEATHFEI
+2499 QIVAAATTRFEI
-2510 LMTGGTYKPGKMRKD
+2510 LMTGGTYKPGKMREKGNI
-2525 KDLSPD
+2525 STG
-2531 QNTIDRR
+2531 QTNIDRR
-2538 LQSFTIPVNVDI
+2538 LQSFTIPANVDI
-2550 FGSFSVNDPY
+2550 FGSFNVNDLY

-2568 TGKET
+2568 TGEKTGEELISL
-2573 GGKFTSLGDKTLEA
+2573 GGKTLKA
-2587 DGDIKTILEDRNK
+2587 DGEIKTILENRNK
-2600 DHMTDNNKNGLIEP
+2600 NHMTDNNKNGLIEP

-2645 STGTSSSQNNEVVLD
+2645 STGTSASQNNEVVLD

-2740 SQDKIALPGKG
+2740 NQDEIALPGKG
-2751 GAIYLYLTESKN
+2751 GAIYLYLTASEN

-2772 LANNDVTCGKITS
+2772 LANNDVTCGKYTG
-2785 TESSQGGAIYIRRA
+2785 TESSQGGAIYIRRT
-2799 DDASTMTAGYQD
+2799 SNAGD

-2825 EDGAIHVENEVSGT
+2825 QDGAIHVENEVSGT
-2839 ITPILYNTAIWGNES
+2839 IKPILYNTAIWGNES
-2854 TGNSVLLKREHMRN
+2854 TGKSVLLKREHMRN

-2874 PESTASTAN
+2874 PESTTSTAN
-2883 DGNIKLNKENIA
+2883 DDNIKLNKENIA

-2928 DAGDGK
+2928 DAGDGSK
-2934 KKADDTYEKGKEG
+2934 DANDANETG
-2947 KYFDWWYKHE
+2947 KYLDWWSKHNT
-2957 DRLDDYGY
+2957 RLSKYGY

-2973 NSSKEYFRY
+2973 NISKEYYRY
-2982 VGPKDEKGVVTEKPI
+2982 VGPKNEIGEVTDKPI

-3010 TDLERVYIGMTQEGE
+3010 TDLEKVYIGMTQEGE

-3051 ASTGTGTGITS
+3051 SSAGTGTGITS

-3089 NADKA
+3089 NGDKA
-3094 QYIESIELVGG
+3094 KFIESIELVGG

-3215 LFADGKGDGIIINN
+3215 LFADGNGDGIIINN

-3267 FKDHYNVIIDK
+3267 SKDHYNVIIDK

-3304 LLLLNQ
+3304 LMLLDK
-3310 GNNEKYCQ
+3310 GNNDKYQ
-3318 AVGLTEAGHEI
+3318 QNVGLEEI
-3329 DYPATLAA
+3329 YKDKSNKDFDYAKMFAS
-3337 EKDLGNTARLIGSNI
+3337 EKDLGNTARLIGDNI

-3361 EMKSIIYVK
+3361 KLKSIIYVK

-3439 ETGTEAIV
+3439 KTGKTETEKTKAIV

-3461 SQSTINGLTLNNTTT
+3461 SQSAIIGLTLNNTTT
-3476 GSETRMCLVDGFKVS
+3476 GTEDRMCLVDGFKVS
-3491 GNVSLKGN
+3491 GNVSLQGN
-3499 SMLSTSIIDG
+3499 SMLSTSILDA
-3509 NISGDANGMLYN
+3509 NAKVTGDASSLLYN
-3521 SLALGTVEN
+3521 SLALGSVKD

-3537 ASGALSSTTGSAANR
+3537 ASGALPSPDGSAANR
-3552 ASVNTYNKPVNTYNK
+3552 SSVTTYNK
-3567 YVKDEYWKFQLDETS
+3567 YVKDDYWKYQLDET
-3582 GDINANA
+3582 DNANINANT
-3589 DATATNECIDKVMH
+3589 DASKTQECIGLVMH
-3603 RHDLAGNKRIRDNV
+3603 NHDLAGNLRIRGNV

-3653 LKLDNGF
+3653 LKLDNTF

-3666 FCPGF
+3666 FSPGF

-3686 VNLTNFAVE
+3686 VNLTYFAVE
-3695 RNLKKGTNFFSMP
+3695 RNLKEGTNFFSMP

-3716 SGFENPETSG
+3716 SGTDYTATSG

-3734 ATRAKYD
+3734 AIRAKYD

-3759 RNFTAGFRMDAT
+3759 RNFTTGFRM
-3771 EAKTVRFYGTSYTE
+3771 EANADKTVRFYGNSYTE
-3785 KDGRTNRSLLD
+3785 NGSQLGQ
-3796 KITLVQNNNQ
+3796 ITLVQNNNQ

-3834 LCAMNYS
+3834 LCAMNYD

-3852 DDNDKDKGNDNDNDN
+3852 A
-3867 DNDNGIYK
+3867 NGSYK

-3900 DNSEIV
+3900 DNSENV
-3906 IVEHS
+3906 IVTHS
-3911 PARAKTAYQAT
+3911 PARATTAKQET
-3922 KALNIA
+3922 RALDIA
-3928 ITQND
+3928 ITQNS

-3941 SPVDDQLQL
+3941 TPVDDQLQL

-3968 VKWMTSQNAQI
+3968 VKWMASQNAQI

-4082 RTIVLKGLQPND
+4082 RTIILKGLQPND

-4135 QMAVRKIALK
+4135 QVAVRKIALK